1 MNIFEAATRKRIRF
15 PYNGQIDVEDLW
27 ELGERQLNGVYKT
40 LASQRIDESDSLFDS
55 PTTDDVLEL
64 KIAIVRHVFETKRAE
79 KELAEQAEAR
89 RAEKQRI
96 MEVLAQRQDRAL
108 FDLPEEELLAKLE
121 QL

>member
-15 PYNGQIDVEDLW
+15 PHNGQIDVEDLW

-40 LASQRIDESDSLFDS
+40 LVSQRVDESDSLFDS

-64 KIAIVRHVFETKRAE
+64 KIAVVRHVFETKRAE